1 MLKGDLLTPFQK
13 KVLKAF
19 TGIEESK
26 AFYLTGGTAL
36 SAFYLGHRLSE
47 DFDLFT
53 AEEPLISVVAR
64 KLKSALENSRIQV
77 EEIRTFSSFWEG
89 VAGQGVESIKIQL
102 AYDSPFM
109 LSALVEKEGLRI
121 HSLDDIAAGK
131 LLALYGRAEERDF
144 VDIYCIVKDGKISL
158 EKMME
163 LAKRKDPGLDE
174 YYLAIA
180 FEQSEKIPDDPS
192 RLKVTL
198 VTPVDPKEM
207 KSFFSSKAVEILE
220 KHRP

>member
-1 MLKGDLLTPFQK
+1 
-13 KVLKAF
+13 
-19 TGIEESK
+19 
-26 AFYLTGGTAL
+26 
-36 SAFYLGHRLSE
+36 
-47 DFDLFT
+47 
-53 AEEPLISVVAR
+53 
-64 KLKSALENSRIQV
+64 
-77 EEIRTFSSFWEG
+77 
-89 VAGQGVESIKIQL
+89 
-102 AYDSPFM
+102 
-109 LSALVEKEGLRI
+109 
-121 HSLDDIAAGK
+121 
-131 LLALYGRAEERDF
+131 
-144 VDIYCIVKDGKISL
+144 
-158 EKMME
+158 ME